1 MKRDSDTLIMVSQA
15 HLYFVKRS
23 ISESIAMLPKFEKS
37 IISAGVTNV
46 PVSNYTYAGFFT
58 CSIKLRGL
66 LEYVYA
72 GLWEYVLI
80 AKDWF

>member
-1 MKRDSDTLIMVSQA
+1 
-15 HLYFVKRS
+15 
-23 ISESIAMLPKFEKS
+23 MLPKFEKS

-66 LEYVYA
+66 LEYVHA

-80 AKDWF
+80 VNDWFWHLSEYWVQSHIGCGKFS

>member
-1 MKRDSDTLIMVSQA
+1 
-15 HLYFVKRS
+15 
-23 ISESIAMLPKFEKS
+23 MLPKFEKS

-66 LEYVYA
+66 LEYVHA

-80 AKDWF
+80 VNDWF